1 MNRPIRWHGY
11 ITININWFALT
22 TRSQV
27 LAPLVI
33 PLLVQQFVGEA
44 QKGSYVGTLRL
55 WTLMAAVLSQALVGM
70 LSDHT
75 NTKWGRRKP
84 FIFFGAIFEI
94 IVMLSIGFTAGLSG
108 LTGYWIF
115 FFLILL
121 TMLGSNTAH
130 AATQALIPDLVPD
143 EKKGLFSGIKA
154 ALELPVPL
162 IFVSFVIARLISAGN
177 LWGALISLT
186 LVLLICMLIT
196 MFAPRQPMTE
206 ELPPLNWLPFLRL
219 VVMTATFTVLILG
232 VGEAVKW
239 FMSVSSSLILVGVIG
254 LLGMLIAVVIGVWMS
269 IRIGLGEE
277 ALQHRSF
284 VWWVV
289 NRLAFLVAATNL
301 AGFMVF
307 FLQEKIP
314 EMAAEKA
321 AGPAA
326 QIVMFVGIFILVMA
340 IPSGW
345 LADRF
350 GKKMLIALAGL
361 SVAIGAV
368 LVILAPGM
376 RLMYAGG
383 SIVGAGV
390 GLFYSSNWALGTELV
405 PKEQAGR
412 FLGIQNVS
420 GAGAGAIGAYVGG
433 TIADNM
439 SYVLL
444 MSLYAI
450 MALLSVLPL
459 LGIRENR

>member
-1 MNRPIRWHGY
+1 MNRPVRWHDY

-27 LAPLVI
+27 LTPLVI
-33 PLLVQQFVGEA
+33 PLMVQQFIGEA

-55 WTLMAAVLSQALVGM
+55 WTLMAAVLFQALIGM

-75 NTKWGRRKP
+75 QTKWGRRKP
-84 FIFFGAIFEI
+84 YIFFGAIFEI
-94 IVMLSIGFTAGLSG
+94 IIMLSIGFTAGLSG
-108 LTGYWIF
+108 LTGYWVF
-115 FFLILL
+115 FFLIVL
-121 TMLGSNTAH
+121 TMLGSNSAH

-143 EKKGLFSGIKA
+143 KKKGLFSGVKA

-162 IFVSFVIARLISAGN
+162 IFVSFVVARQISAGN
-177 LWGALISLT
+177 LWGGLISLS

-196 MFAPRQPMTE
+196 MFAPHQTMTE
-206 ELPPLNWLPFLRL
+206 KLPPLNWPSFLRL
-219 VVMTATFTVLILG
+219 VVMTGAFTVLILG

-239 FMSVSSSLILVGVIG
+239 FVGNSQSFLLVGLIG
-254 LLGMLIAVVIGVWMS
+254 LLSMLVAVVIGVWMS
-269 IRIGLGEE
+269 IRISLGEE
-277 ALQHRSF
+277 ALQHPSF
-284 VWWVV
+284 VWWVI

-307 FLQEKIP
+307 FLQEKFP

-350 GKKMLIALAGL
+350 GKKPLIALAGL
-361 SVAIGAV
+361 SVAIGAG
-368 LVILAPGM
+368 LVIMAPSIS
-376 RLMYAGG
+376 LMYVGG
-383 SIVGAGV
+383 SVVGAGV
-390 GLFYSSNWALGTELV
+390 GLFYSANWALGTELV

-412 FLGIQNVS
+412 FMGIQNVS
-420 GAGAGAIGAYVGG
+420 GAGAGAIGAYIGG

-444 MSLYAI
+444 MSLYAV
-450 MALLSVLPL
+450 MALLSILPL
-459 LGIRENR
+459 LGIKEK

>member
-1 MNRPIRWHGY
+1 MNRPIRWYDY

-22 TRSQV
+22 TRSQALV
-27 LAPLVI
+27 PLVI

-55 WTLMAAVLSQALVGM
+55 WTLMAAVLFQALIGM

-75 NTKWGRRKP
+75 QTRWGRRKP
-84 FIFFGAIFEI
+84 YIFFGVIFEI
-94 IVMLSIGFTAGLSG
+94 IILLLIGFTAGLSG

-121 TMLGSNTAH
+121 TMLGSNSAH

-143 EKKGLFSGIKA
+143 DKKGLFSGIKA
-154 ALELPVPL
+154 ALELPIPL
-162 IFVSFVIARLISAGN
+162 IFVSFVVARQIASGN
-177 LWGALISLT
+177 LWGGLISLV

-196 MFAPRQPMTE
+196 MFAPHQTMTE
-206 ELPPLNWLPFLRL
+206 KLPPLNWPPFLRL
-219 VVMTATFTVLILG
+219 VVMTAAFTVLILG

-239 FMSVSSSLILVGVIG
+239 FVRSSQSFLLVGLIG
-254 LLGMLIAVVIGVWMS
+254 LLGMLVAVVVGVWIS
-269 IRIGLGEE
+269 IRISLGEE
-277 ALQHRSF
+277 AFQHRSF
-284 VWWVV
+284 LWWVI

-307 FLQEKIP
+307 FLQEKFP

-350 GKKMLIALAGL
+350 GKKPLIALAGL
-361 SVAIGAV
+361 SVAIGAG
-368 LVILAPGM
+368 LVIMAPSIS
-376 RLMYAGG
+376 LMYVGG

-390 GLFYSSNWALGTELV
+390 GLFYSANWALGTELV

-412 FLGIQNVS
+412 FLGIQNVA
-420 GAGAGAIGAYVGG
+420 GAGAGAIGAYIGG

-450 MALLSVLPL
+450 MALASILPL
-459 LGIRENR
+459 LGIKEE